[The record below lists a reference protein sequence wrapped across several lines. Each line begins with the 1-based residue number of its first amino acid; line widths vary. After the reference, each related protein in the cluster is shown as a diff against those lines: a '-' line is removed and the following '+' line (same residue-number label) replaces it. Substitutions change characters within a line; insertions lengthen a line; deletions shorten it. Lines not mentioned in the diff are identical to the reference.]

1 LPRHHRIRLNKDQRV
16 TPIALNPRQ
25 TDPKQPIPLRQHK
38 PFLLPLVSDQLQPQ
52 RKVLDSD
59 SLVPRTQQS
68 NEPKHTQNDSQY
80 EKGLFSPEVSL
91 LDTDIFL
98 AMDNQVAEDLG
109 RVGHHARLH

>member
-1 LPRHHRIRLNKDQRV
+1 V
-16 TPIALNPRQ
+16 
-25 TDPKQPIPLRQHK
+25 
-38 PFLLPLVSDQLQPQ
+38 LPLVSDQLQPQ

-59 SLVPRTQQS
+59 SLVPTTQQS
-68 NEPKHTQNDSQY
+68 NEPKHTQNDSRY
-80 EKGLFSPEVSL
+80 ENGLFSPKVSL